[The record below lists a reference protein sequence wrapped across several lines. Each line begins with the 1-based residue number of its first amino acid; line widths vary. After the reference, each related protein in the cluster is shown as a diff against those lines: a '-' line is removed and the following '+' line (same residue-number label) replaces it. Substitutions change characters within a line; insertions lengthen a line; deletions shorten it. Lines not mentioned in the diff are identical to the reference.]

1 MNIHLQNSSP
11 LFAFLWI
18 TYNIQSLACN
28 LQRFLGRVR
37 TYHFVLDVQW
47 AVPGGACYIRESSCV
62 QKKRGTVWNVLVIQL
77 LPYYTNFPSALDQQ
91 ISKRQT
97 CGWHLNSQ
105 QSFSSSEEGQAFSC
119 LGHSPGTLCHH
130 SLLVGPEAKL
140 WLARNMKLSWY
151 EGYTVPEPFEMFRGG
166 L

>member
-1 MNIHLQNSSP
+1 MN
-11 LFAFLWI
+11 
-18 TYNIQSLACN
+18 NIQYSISC
-28 LQRFLGRVR
+28 LQSPKVLRKSQNIPLCAWCSVGCPWRGLLYQGVFLC
-37 TYHFVLDVQW
+37 
-47 AVPGGACYIRESSCV
+47 A
-62 QKKRGTVWNVLVIQL
+62 KKRGTVWNVLVIQL